1 MVSRARVIVAPIYLF
16 ACLVLGGSAQGIWE
30 NMILQLAGVAILAWA
45 ALDRSEALLAPAA
58 RQLLLLTIVVIAVIA
73 LQLVPLPASLWAH
86 LGPRA
91 RIAADFHALGLA
103 TPAEPLSLTPAL
115 SLNALL
121 GIIPPLAL
129 FCAIVRLRAYRPQ
142 WLAIALVA
150 GTIVG
155 IALGALQVA
164 SSNGQ
169 ASPPW
174 YLYED
179 TSVGSAVGFFANK
192 DHMATLLVITIPFLA
207 AIAAAAARNASMQR
221 YSAVLAVSV
230 GVGLL
235 VILGLALNGS
245 LAGYGLALPVI
256 AASVLIVL
264 PGRSRLRLGIVAIA
278 ALLMIGA
285 VAALEATAVGS
296 SDIGAHAASAT
307 QSRAEIASTTNHAI
321 ADFMP
326 FGSGLGSFRNV
337 YSLYEQPQKV
347 NDIYVVHTHNDYLET
362 ALELGIAGV
371 ALMLV
376 FLAWWAAAVWRAWRS
391 AEAGPFA
398 RAAAIASAA
407 VLVHSLVDFPL
418 RTAAIAACFALSL
431 ALLADSRAAPPK
443 EKAEL
448 RRRRHRE
455 FK

>member
-1 MVSRARVIVAPIYLF
+1 MVSRARVIVAPAYLL

-30 NMILQLAGVAILAWA
+30 NMILQLAGVGILAWA
-45 ALDRSEALLAPAA
+45 ALDSSGEPLAPAA
-58 RQLLLLTIVVIAVIA
+58 RQLLLLAAVAIAVIA
-73 LQLVPLPASLWAH
+73 LQLVPLPASLWSH

-91 RIAADFHALGLA
+91 RIAADFAALGLG
-103 TPAEPLSLTPAL
+103 TPTQPLSLTPAL
-115 SLNALL
+115 SLNSLL

-129 FCAIVRLRAYRPQ
+129 FCAMVRLRAYRPQ

-150 GTIVG
+150 GTIAG
-155 IALGALQVA
+155 IAVGALQVA
-164 SSNGQ
+164 SATDQGS
-169 ASPPW
+169 PW
-174 YLYED
+174 YLYEE
-179 TSVGSAVGFFANK
+179 TSVGRAVGFFANA
-192 DHMATLLVITIPFLA
+192 DHMATLLVVAIPFLA
-207 AIAAAAARNASMQR
+207 AIVAGARSASMQR
-221 YSAVLAVSV
+221 YSAVLAVCA
-230 GVGLL
+230 GLAL
-235 VILGLALNGS
+235 VVLVGLALNGS

-256 AASVLIVL
+256 AARVLVIL
-264 PGRSRLRLGIVAIA
+264 PPASRLRIWVVAVA

-285 VAALEATAVGS
+285 LAALETTAIGS
-296 SDIGAHAASAT
+296 SHIGAHATSSV
-307 QSRAEIASTTNHAI
+307 QSRAEIASTTTRAVE
-321 ADFMP
+321 DFMP

-337 YSLYEQPQKV
+337 YSLYEQPEQV
-347 NDIYVVHTHNDYLET
+347 TDVYVVHAHNDYLEI
-362 ALELGIAGV
+362 ALELGIAGI

-391 AEAGPFA
+391 AEVGPFA

-418 RTAAIAACFALSL
+418 RTAAIAVCFALCL